1 VGRSDGPST
10 RPTDEE
16 TETVGSPQRI
26 PDRGADRSV
35 VPVSVDSR
43 SEELA
48 TLEAAPE
55 AKRFQPTWR
64 FWAGI
69 VLLLGFVWIT
79 CAVLLNGPM
88 VTLDHHIDHWVV
100 GHIPRPVI
108 KVFRRYVVL
117 PGQRLYNVPP
127 MAILAVILAWRRKQW
142 RPLLVPLAVMVFM
155 ALFVPGLKIWTGRTN
170 PISGGDH
177 LWAGGTEY
185 PSGHE
190 MNAIVIWGMT
200 LALAACLDWPVG
212 RWLTRRRRTLINT
225 FFAVLIAVSVII
237 ARTHWT
243 TDVIAS
249 IFFGI
254 PLLWV
259 TLWVGF
265 TKPRS
270 LDDGRPAF
278 GPHAHPDRSDEER
291 RVRTGG

>member
-1 VGRSDGPST
+1 
-10 RPTDEE
+10 
-16 TETVGSPQRI
+16 
-26 PDRGADRSV
+26 
-35 VPVSVDSR
+35 VSVETR
-43 SEELA
+43 SERW
-48 TLEAAPE
+48 TDDDVAPQQN
-55 AKRFQPTWR
+55 RHTWR
-64 FWAGI
+64 LPAGI
-69 VLLLGFVWIT
+69 VLLLGFVWVT
-79 CAVLLNGPM
+79 GAVLFSGPL
-88 VTLDHHIDHWVV
+88 VSLDHQIDAWVV
-100 GHIPRPVI
+100 ANVPHPVI
-108 KVFRRYVVL
+108 VACRRYVVL

-212 RWLTRRRRTLINT
+212 RWLTRRRRTVINT
-225 FFAVLIAVSVII
+225 LIALLIAVAVMI
-237 ARTHWT
+237 ARTHWM

-249 IFFGI
+249 VFFGI

-270 LDDGRPAF
+270 LPPPVA
-278 GPHAHPDRSDEER
+278 RSRDSVASR
-291 RVRTGG
+291 GTTGG